1 MLKIRKVKKGN
12 LIEFTRIFICLGSE
26 AILQILNDSIESVPH
41 DNPFVEYL
49 INQLVRD
56 KKDRT
61 LFTAQSLVNF
71 NPYHQSDGHGEKTD
85 GTFDPVEGIFHHN
98 QKYHSNKY
106 QCGEFIPDSQSIGCP
121 IKNTFLHRKNY
132 LLTNKMVHQ

>member
-26 AILQILNDSIESVPH
+26 ALQYPASRPILQVLNDSNQSVRH

-56 KKDRT
+56 KKDQT

-71 NPYHQSDGHGEKTD
+71 NPDHQSYGHCEKTHCA
-85 GTFDPVEGIFHHN
+85 FDPVEGIFHHN
-98 QKYHSNKY
+98 QKYDSNKH
-106 QCGEFIPDSQSIGCP
+106 QCSQFIPDSQTI
-121 IKNTFLHRKNY
+121 
-132 LLTNKMVHQ
+132 